1 MSMTNEHKLQVLKK
15 VGEELSLPYME
26 TTGGRHRWF
35 LPFEE
40 QSYDTCIME
49 MNGGSITIPTGV
61 YISSF
66 FDNKIGFASR
76 RGCCLTFNSI
86 DQLKARLD
94 DALRFWKEAK
104 VKLKVKQIEEDF
116 EDGIG

>member
-40 QSYDTCIME
+40 QS
-49 MNGGSITIPTGV
+49 
-61 YISSF
+61 
-66 FDNKIGFASR
+66 R
-76 RGCCLTFNSI
+76 
-86 DQLKARLD
+86 
-94 DALRFWKEAK
+94 
-104 VKLKVKQIEEDF
+104 
-116 EDGIG
+116 